1 MYIVYALC
9 IRSERVKRWLNGTK
23 GKHAQT
29 SVYFS
34 IPGDPVRINQSS
46 LMKTNMSCRIL
57 FANMIYT
64 YLISISSNLHY
75 FI

>member
-23 GKHAQT
+23 GKHAQI
-29 SVYFS
+29 SIYFS

-46 LMKTNMSCRIL
+46 LMKTNMSSHFVRKYDLYL
-57 FANMIYT
+57 FNIY
-64 YLISISSNLHY
+64 L
-75 FI
+75 F